1 MKIASNNR
9 FQGTLHKVSGP
20 LNRDVRQFM
29 NIMKNYL
36 AFIICLTLFG
46 CSASHPLPTRNEI
59 AGTQAERV
67 ARATSILSKYC
78 VLPGALLDAHMVED
92 IQDNSGGMV
101 PGPSESWL
109 SGVIVIPIDDIPKWQ
124 QVLAP
129 ALSAIPDSTFTSPIA
144 PPSWWSPLSTQ
155 SDCVFYA
162 PNILTGRSGGFVA
175 ISPTDATIYFS
186 TTKK

>member
-20 LNRDVRQFM
+20 LNADVRQFM

-36 AFIICLTLFG
+36 AYIICLTLFG

-59 AGTQAERV
+59 AGTQAERI
-67 ARATSILSKYC
+67 AHATSILSNYC

-186 TTKK
+186 TAKM